1 MAGAASE
8 AQGVCSPVQAVHPCA
23 CTHACRCTCKQRR
36 IRGGRVVKF
45 PHEILQPQKLRE
57 AARRKGAPHAAI
69 NNPAVPRNALDCTG
83 DIRNLEAAGCGIS
96 SSY

>member
-1 MAGAASE
+1 MC
-8 AQGVCSPVQAVHPCA
+8 VCTRVSMHVQAEEEPG
-23 CTHACRCTCKQRR
+23 
-36 IRGGRVVKF
+36 GGRVVKF
-45 PHEILQPQKLRE
+45 PHVILQPQKLRE

-83 DIRNLEAAGCGIS
+83 DIGNLEAAGCGIS